1 LSASS
6 AQKVDSDDSIAA
18 SQQDAADFID
28 SIGQVQTRK
37 EMRAPRHLS
46 EFRSLL

>member
-28 SIGQVQTRK
+28 SIGQVQKRK
-37 EMRAPRHLS
+37 EMRAHRIY
-46 EFRSLL
+46 RSFAP